1 MASLRKVLLLAALAG
16 LPAQPQIAVT
26 VDAAGQPSAEEEAPD
41 LTSADWEAK
50 FKWLDINKGYRGA
63 FSEAARHWPPVN
75 KMTLG
80 RKYKLY
86 QKGADFM
93 AAVGRPPTFEEAT
106 EKVLVDLIEVSNKG
120 GHPLTTSQLKRQA
133 IKLAE
138 ACGAT
143 KGATGV
149 GSDGWVRGFQKR
161 HKDLFKVNA
170 SLLETERAH
179 AVTRAAIERYF
190 DIAEIGLDGIV
201 APELIFFMDESH
213 VDMHARTRIKVC
225 QVHPKL
231 YFAFSPNP
239 LHHFPLSRRCGFA
252 TKTRACTVL
261 TRKRTSTFRGW
272 AA

>member
-1 MASLRKVLLLAALAG
+1 M
-16 LPAQPQIAVT
+16 Q
-26 VDAAGQPSAEEEAPD
+26 
-41 LTSADWEAK
+41 
-50 FKWLDINKGYRGA
+50 
-63 FSEAARHWPPVN
+63 
-75 KMTLG
+75 LG

-86 QKGADFM
+86 QNKQNFM

-106 EKVLVDLIEVSNKG
+106 EKTLVDLIEWSNKA
-120 GHPLTTSQLKRQA
+120 GHPMTTSQLKKQA

-161 HKDLFKVNA
+161 HRDLFKTNA

-190 DIAEIGLDGIV
+190 DIAAVALNGIND
-201 APELIFFMDESH
+201 PELIFFMDESH
-213 VDMHARTRIKVC
+213 VDMHARTRIKVRQMPLQLHFMLC
-225 QVHPKL
+225 
-231 YFAFSPNP
+231 PNP
-239 LHHFPLSRRCGFA
+239 IYHSYCSRRCGSA
-252 TKTRACTVL
+252 TRTRACTAP
-261 TRKRTSTFRGW
+261 TRKQASIFRGW